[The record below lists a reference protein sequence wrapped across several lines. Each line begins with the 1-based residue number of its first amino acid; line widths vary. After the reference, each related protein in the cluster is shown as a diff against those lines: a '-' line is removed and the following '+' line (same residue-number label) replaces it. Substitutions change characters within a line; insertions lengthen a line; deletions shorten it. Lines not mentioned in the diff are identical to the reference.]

1 MKIIA
6 KKDKFMPT
14 IILDIT
20 LEIFFLIPTILVFFL
35 ALDIKI
41 ELLGIIIS
49 LFILSVPNVFL
60 IGNIVTGIKYYKG
73 ISIVIEEDTLYLK
86 LLLPSKNISKKDKV
100 YNPYKLIT
108 IPSNKFKCGA
118 YIPKKYKVDL
128 KNIKEYGYKNDLN
141 IDNYLYDGRDIIIIS
156 NDKKYYIITDN
167 FNYKDI
173 IDLINEIYKITKI
186 EPTGELK
193 NIIVK

>member
-6 KKDKFMPT
+6 KKEKFMPT
-14 IILDIT
+14 IILDII
-20 LEIFFLIPTILVFFL
+20 LEIFFLIPTILIFFL
-35 ALDIKI
+35 LLDIKPNI
-41 ELLGIIIS
+41 LGILIS

-60 IGNIVTGIKYYKG
+60 IGNIITGIRYYKS
-73 ISIVIEEDTLYLK
+73 ISIVIEEDTLYLN
-86 LLLPSKNISKKDKV
+86 LLLPSKNISRKDKV
-100 YNPYKLIT
+100 YNPYKLVKA
-108 IPSNKFKCGA
+108 SNKYKYGA
-118 YIPKKYKVDL
+118 YIPKKYEIDL
-128 KNIKEYGYKNDLN
+128 KNINEYGYKNDLN
-141 IDNYLYDGRDIIIIS
+141 INNYLYDGRDIVIIS

-186 EPTGELK
+186 KPTGELK

>member
-6 KKDKFMPT
+6 KKDKFMHT
-14 IILDIT
+14 IILDII
-20 LEIFFLIPTILVFFL
+20 LEIFFLIPTILIFFL
-35 ALDIKI
+35 LLDIKPNI
-41 ELLGIIIS
+41 LGILIS

-60 IGNIVTGIKYYKG
+60 IGNIITGIRYYKS
-73 ISIVIEEDTLYLK
+73 ISIVLEDNTLYLN
-86 LLLPSKNISKKDKV
+86 LLLPSKNISRKDKV
-100 YNPYKLIT
+100 YNPYKLVKA
-108 IPSNKFKCGA
+108 SNKYKYGA
-118 YIPKKYKVDL
+118 YIPKKYEIDL
-128 KNIKEYGYKNDLN
+128 KNINEYGYKNDLN
-141 IDNYLYDGRDIIIIS
+141 INNYLYDGRDIVIIS

-186 EPTGELK
+186 KPTGELK

>member
-6 KKDKFMPT
+6 KKDKFMHT
-14 IILDIT
+14 IILDII
-20 LEIFFLIPTILVFFL
+20 LEIFFLIPTILIFFL
-35 ALDIKI
+35 LLDIKPNI
-41 ELLGIIIS
+41 LGILIS

-60 IGNIVTGIKYYKG
+60 IGNIITGIRYYKS
-73 ISIVIEEDTLYLK
+73 ISIVLEDNTLYLN
-86 LLLPSKNISKKDKV
+86 LLLPSKNISRKDKV
-100 YNPYKLIT
+100 YNPYKLVKA
-108 IPSNKFKCGA
+108 SNKYKYGA
-118 YIPKKYKVDL
+118 YIPKKYKIDL
-128 KNIKEYGYKNDLN
+128 KNIEEYGYSSDLN
-141 IDNYLYDGRDIIIIS
+141 INNYLYQKNDILIIS

-186 EPTGELK
+186 KPTGELK

>member
-6 KKDKFMPT
+6 KKDKFMHT
-14 IILDIT
+14 IILDII
-20 LEIFFLIPTILVFFL
+20 LEIFFLIPTILIFFL
-35 ALDIKI
+35 LLDIKPNI
-41 ELLGIIIS
+41 LGILIS

-60 IGNIVTGIKYYKG
+60 IGDIITGIRYYKS
-73 ISIVIEEDTLYLK
+73 ISIVLEDNTLYLN
-86 LLLPSKNISKKDKV
+86 LLLPSKNISRKDKV
-100 YNPYKLIT
+100 YNPYKLVKA
-108 IPSNKFKCGA
+108 SNKYKYGA
-118 YIPKKYKVDL
+118 YIPKKYEIDL
-128 KNIKEYGYKNDLN
+128 KNIEEYGYKNDLN
-141 IDNYLYDGRDIIIIS
+141 INNYLYDGRDIVIIS

-186 EPTGELK
+186 KPTGELK

>member
-6 KKDKFMPT
+6 KKEKFMPT
-14 IILDIT
+14 IIFDII

-35 ALDIKI
+35 VLDIKMK
-41 ELLGIIIS
+41 LLGIIIS
-49 LFILSVPNVFL
+49 LFILSVPNVYL
-60 IGNIVTGIKYYKG
+60 IGNIITGIKYYKS
-73 ISIVIEEDTLYLK
+73 ISIVIKEDTLYLN
-86 LLLPSKNISKKDKV
+86 LLLPSKNISRKDRV
-100 YNPYKLIT
+100 YNPYRHVNLS
-108 IPSNKFKCGA
+108 SNKFKYAA
-118 YIPKKYKVDL
+118 YIPKKYKIDL
-128 KNIKEYGYKNDLN
+128 KDIEEYGYKSDLN
-141 IDNYLYDGRDIIIIS
+141 ISNYLYDSRDIVIIS

-173 IDLINEIYKITKI
+173 IDLVNKIYKITKI

>member
-6 KKDKFMPT
+6 KKEKFMPT
-14 IILDIT
+14 IILDII
-20 LEIFFLIPTILVFFL
+20 LEIFFLIPTILIFFL
-35 ALDIKI
+35 LLDIKPNI
-41 ELLGIIIS
+41 LGILIS

-60 IGNIVTGIKYYKG
+60 IGNIITGIKYYKS
-73 ISIVIEEDTLYLK
+73 ISIVIEEDTLYLN
-86 LLLPSKNISKKDKV
+86 LLLPSKNISRKDKV
-100 YNPYKLIT
+100 YNPYKLVKA
-108 IPSNKFKCGA
+108 SNKYKYGA
-118 YIPKKYKVDL
+118 YIPKKYEIDL
-128 KNIKEYGYKNDLN
+128 KNINEYGYKNDLN
-141 IDNYLYDGRDIIIIS
+141 INNYLYDGRDIVIIS

-186 EPTGELK
+186 KPTGELK

>member
-6 KKDKFMPT
+6 KKEKFMPT
-14 IILDIT
+14 IILDII

-35 ALDIKI
+35 ALDIKM

-73 ISIVIEEDTLYLK
+73 ISIVIEEDTLYLN
-86 LLLPSKNISKKDKV
+86 LLLPSKNISRRDRV
-100 YNPYKLIT
+100 YNPYRHINLS
-108 IPSNKFKCGA
+108 SNKFKYAA
-118 YIPKKYKVDL
+118 YIPKKYKIDL
-128 KNIKEYGYKNDLN
+128 KDIEEYGYRNDLN
-141 IDNYLYDGRDIIIIS
+141 ISNYLYDSRDIVIIS

>member
-6 KKDKFMPT
+6 KKDKFMHT
-14 IILDIT
+14 IILDII
-20 LEIFFLIPTILVFFL
+20 LEIFFLIPTILIFFL
-35 ALDIKI
+35 LLDIKPNI
-41 ELLGIIIS
+41 LGILIS

-60 IGNIVTGIKYYKG
+60 IGNIITGIRYYKS
-73 ISIVIEEDTLYLK
+73 ISIVLEDNTLYLN
-86 LLLPSKNISKKDKV
+86 LLLPSKNISRKDKV
-100 YNPYKLIT
+100 YNPYKLVKA
-108 IPSNKFKCGA
+108 SNKYKYGA
-118 YIPKKYKVDL
+118 YIPKKYEIDL
-128 KNIKEYGYKNDLN
+128 KNIEEYGYKNDLN
-141 IDNYLYDGRDIIIIS
+141 INNYLYDGRDIVIIS

-186 EPTGELK
+186 KPTGELK

>member
-6 KKDKFMPT
+6 KKEKFMPT
-14 IILDIT
+14 IILDII

-35 ALDIKI
+35 ALDIKMK
-41 ELLGIIIS
+41 LPGIIIS

-60 IGNIVTGIKYYKG
+60 IGNIITGIKYYKS
-73 ISIVIEEDTLYLK
+73 ISIVIEEGTLYLN
-86 LLLPSKNISKKDKV
+86 LLLPSKNISRKDKV
-100 YNPYKLIT
+100 YNPYKLVKA
-108 IPSNKFKCGA
+108 SNKYKYGA
-118 YIPKKYKVDL
+118 YIPKKYKIDL
-128 KNIKEYGYKNDLN
+128 KKIEEYGYSSDLN
-141 IDNYLYDGRDIIIIS
+141 INNYLYQKNDILIIS

-186 EPTGELK
+186 KPTGELK

>member
-6 KKDKFMPT
+6 KKEKFMPT
-14 IILDIT
+14 IILDII

-35 ALDIKI
+35 ALDIKMK
-41 ELLGIIIS
+41 LLGIIIS

-60 IGNIVTGIKYYKG
+60 IGNIVTGIKYYKN
-73 ISIVIEEDTLYLK
+73 ISIIIKVDTLYLN
-86 LLLPSKNISKKDKV
+86 LLLPSKNISRKDKV

-118 YIPKKYKVDL
+118 YIPKKYKIDL
-128 KNIKEYGYKNDLN
+128 KDIEEYGYKSDLN
-141 IDNYLYDGRDIIIIS
+141 ISNYLYDSRDIVIIS

>member
-6 KKDKFMPT
+6 KKDKFMHT
-14 IILDIT
+14 IILDII
-20 LEIFFLIPTILVFFL
+20 LEIFFLIPTILIFFL
-35 ALDIKI
+35 LLDIKPNI
-41 ELLGIIIS
+41 LGILIS

-60 IGNIVTGIKYYKG
+60 IGNIITGIRYYKS
-73 ISIVIEEDTLYLK
+73 ISIVIEEDTLYLN
-86 LLLPSKNISKKDKV
+86 LLLPSKNISRKDKV
-100 YNPYKLIT
+100 YNPYKLVKA
-108 IPSNKFKCGA
+108 SNKYKYGA
-118 YIPKKYKVDL
+118 YIPKKYEIDL
-128 KNIKEYGYKNDLN
+128 KNIEEYGYKNDLN
-141 IDNYLYDGRDIIIIS
+141 ISNYLYDGRDIVIIS

-186 EPTGELK
+186 KPTGELK

>member
-6 KKDKFMPT
+6 KKDKFMHT
-14 IILDIT
+14 IILDII
-20 LEIFFLIPTILVFFL
+20 LEIFFLIPTILIFFL
-35 ALDIKI
+35 LLDIKPNI
-41 ELLGIIIS
+41 LGILIS

-60 IGNIVTGIKYYKG
+60 IGNIITGIRYYKS
-73 ISIVIEEDTLYLK
+73 ISIVIEEDTLYLN
-86 LLLPSKNISKKDKV
+86 LLLPSKNISRKDKV
-100 YNPYKLIT
+100 YNPYKLVKA
-108 IPSNKFKCGA
+108 SNKYKYGA
-118 YIPKKYKVDL
+118 YIPKKYEIDL
-128 KNIKEYGYKNDLN
+128 KNINEYGYKNDLN
-141 IDNYLYDGRDIIIIS
+141 INNYLYDGRDIVIIS

-186 EPTGELK
+186 KPTGELK

>member
-14 IILDIT
+14 IIFDII

-35 ALDIKI
+35 ALDIKMK
-41 ELLGIIIS
+41 LLGIIIS
-49 LFILSVPNVFL
+49 LFILSIPNVFL
-60 IGNIVTGIKYYKG
+60 IGNIITGIKYYKG
-73 ISIVIEEDTLYLK
+73 ISIVIEEDTLYLN
-86 LLLPSKNISKKDKV
+86 LLLPSKNISRKDKV
-100 YNPYKLIT
+100 YNPYKLVKA
-108 IPSNKFKCGA
+108 SNKYKYEA
-118 YIPKKYKVDL
+118 YIPKKYKIDL
-128 KNIKEYGYKNDLN
+128 KDIDEYGYKRDLN
-141 IDNYLYDGRDIIIIS
+141 INNYLYQSRDIVIIS

-186 EPTGELK
+186 KPTGELK

>member
-6 KKDKFMPT
+6 KKDKFMHT
-14 IILDIT
+14 IILDII
-20 LEIFFLIPTILVFFL
+20 LEIFFLIPTILIFFL
-35 ALDIKI
+35 LLDIKPNI
-41 ELLGIIIS
+41 LGIFIS

-60 IGNIVTGIKYYKG
+60 IGNIITGIRYYKS
-73 ISIVIEEDTLYLK
+73 ISIVIEEDTLYLN
-86 LLLPSKNISKKDKV
+86 LLLPSKNISRKDKV
-100 YNPYKLIT
+100 YNPYKLVKA
-108 IPSNKFKCGA
+108 SNPYKYGA
-118 YIPKKYKVDL
+118 YIPKKYEIDL
-128 KNIKEYGYKNDLN
+128 KNINEYGYKNDLN
-141 IDNYLYDGRDIIIIS
+141 ISNYLYDGRDIVIIS

-186 EPTGELK
+186 KPTDELK

>member
-6 KKDKFMPT
+6 KKEKFMPT
-14 IILDIT
+14 IILDII

-35 ALDIKI
+35 ALDIKMK
-41 ELLGIIIS
+41 LPGIIIS

-60 IGNIVTGIKYYKG
+60 IGNIITGIKYYKS
-73 ISIVIEEDTLYLK
+73 ISIVIEEGTLYLN
-86 LLLPSKNISKKDKV
+86 LLLPSKNISRKDKV
-100 YNPYKLIT
+100 YNPYKLVKA
-108 IPSNKFKCGA
+108 SNKYKYGA
-118 YIPKKYKVDL
+118 YIPKKYKFDL
-128 KNIKEYGYKNDLN
+128 KNIEEYGYISDLN
-141 IDNYLYDGRDIIIIS
+141 INNYLYQKNDILIIS

-186 EPTGELK
+186 KPTGELK

>member
-1 MKIIA
+1 MKINA

-73 ISIVIEEDTLYLK
+73 ISIVIEEDTLYLNLYFHQK
-86 LLLPSKNISKKDKV
+86 TYQKKIK
-100 YNPYKLIT
+100 YIT
-108 IPSNKFKCGA
+108 HINLSLYQVINLNVEHIF
-118 YIPKKYKVDL
+118 L
-128 KNIKEYGYKNDLN
+128 KNIK
-141 IDNYLYDGRDIIIIS
+141 
-156 NDKKYYIITDN
+156 
-167 FNYKDI
+167 
-173 IDLINEIYKITKI
+173 LI
-186 EPTGELK
+186 
-193 NIIVK
+193 

>member
-6 KKDKFMPT
+6 KKDKFMHT
-14 IILDIT
+14 IILDTI
-20 LEIFFLIPTILVFFL
+20 LEIFFLIPTILIFFL
-35 ALDIKI
+35 LLDIKPNI
-41 ELLGIIIS
+41 LGILIS

-60 IGNIVTGIKYYKG
+60 IGNIITGIRYYKS
-73 ISIVIEEDTLYLK
+73 ISIVIEEDTLYLN
-86 LLLPSKNISKKDKV
+86 LLLPSKNISRKDKV
-100 YNPYKLIT
+100 YNPYKLVKA
-108 IPSNKFKCGA
+108 SNKYKYGA
-118 YIPKKYKVDL
+118 YIPKKYEIDL
-128 KNIKEYGYKNDLN
+128 KNINEYGYKNDLN
-141 IDNYLYDGRDIIIIS
+141 INNYLYDGRDIVIIS

-186 EPTGELK
+186 KPTGELK

>member
-6 KKDKFMPT
+6 KKEKFMPT
-14 IILDIT
+14 IILDII

-35 ALDIKI
+35 ALDIKMK
-41 ELLGIIIS
+41 LPGIIIS

-60 IGNIVTGIKYYKG
+60 IGNIITGIKYYKS
-73 ISIVIEEDTLYLK
+73 ISIVIEEGTLYLN
-86 LLLPSKNISKKDKV
+86 LLLPSKNISRKDKV
-100 YNPYKLIT
+100 YNPYKLVKA
-108 IPSNKFKCGA
+108 SNKYKYGA
-118 YIPKKYKVDL
+118 YIPKKYEIDL
-128 KNIKEYGYKNDLN
+128 KNINEYGYKNDLN
-141 IDNYLYDGRDIIIIS
+141 INNYLYDGRDIVIIS

-186 EPTGELK
+186 KPTGELK

>member
-6 KKDKFMPT
+6 KKNKFMPT
-14 IILDIT
+14 IIFDII

-35 ALDIKI
+35 ALDIKMK
-41 ELLGIIIS
+41 LLGIIIS
-49 LFILSVPNVFL
+49 LFILSIPNVFL
-60 IGNIVTGIKYYKG
+60 IGNIITGIKYYKS
-73 ISIVIEEDTLYLK
+73 ISIVIEEGTLYLN
-86 LLLPSKNISKKDKV
+86 LLLPSKNISRKDKV
-100 YNPYKLIT
+100 YNPYKLVKA
-108 IPSNKFKCGA
+108 SNKYKYEA
-118 YIPKKYKVDL
+118 YIPKKYKIDL
-128 KNIKEYGYKNDLN
+128 KDIDEYGYSSDLN
-141 IDNYLYDGRDIIIIS
+141 INNYLYQKNDILIIS

-186 EPTGELK
+186 KPTGELK

>member
-6 KKDKFMPT
+6 KKDKFMHT
-14 IILDIT
+14 IILDII
-20 LEIFFLIPTILVFFL
+20 LEIFFLIPTILIFFL
-35 ALDIKI
+35 LLDIKPNI
-41 ELLGIIIS
+41 LGILIS

-60 IGNIVTGIKYYKG
+60 IGNIITGIRYYKS
-73 ISIVIEEDTLYLK
+73 ISIVLEDNTLYLN
-86 LLLPSKNISKKDKV
+86 LLLPSKNISRKDKV
-100 YNPYKLIT
+100 YNPYK
-108 IPSNKFKCGA
+108 PVKASNKYKYGA
-118 YIPKKYKVDL
+118 YIPKKYEIDL
-128 KNIKEYGYKNDLN
+128 KNINEYGYKNDLN
-141 IDNYLYDGRDIIIIS
+141 INNYLYDGRDIVIIS

-186 EPTGELK
+186 KPTGELK

>member
-6 KKDKFMPT
+6 KKDKFMHT
-14 IILDIT
+14 IILDII
-20 LEIFFLIPTILVFFL
+20 LEIFFLIPTILIFFL
-35 ALDIKI
+35 LLDIKPNI
-41 ELLGIIIS
+41 LGILIS

-60 IGNIVTGIKYYKG
+60 IGNIITGIRYYKS
-73 ISIVIEEDTLYLK
+73 ISIVIEEDTLYLN

-100 YNPYKLIT
+100 YNPYKLVKA
-108 IPSNKFKCGA
+108 SNPYKYGA
-118 YIPKKYKVDL
+118 YIPKKYEIDL
-128 KNIKEYGYKNDLN
+128 KNIEEYGYKNDLN
-141 IDNYLYDGRDIIIIS
+141 ISNYLYDGRDIVIIS

-186 EPTGELK
+186 KPTGELK

>member
-6 KKDKFMPT
+6 KKEKFMPT
-14 IILDIT
+14 IILDII

-35 ALDIKI
+35 ALDIKMK
-41 ELLGIIIS
+41 LPGIIIS

-60 IGNIVTGIKYYKG
+60 IGNIITGIKYYKS
-73 ISIVIEEDTLYLK
+73 ISIVIEEGTLYLN
-86 LLLPSKNISKKDKV
+86 LLLPSKNISRKDKV
-100 YNPYKLIT
+100 YNPYKLVKA
-108 IPSNKFKCGA
+108 SNKYKYGA
-118 YIPKKYKVDL
+118 YIPKKYKIDL
-128 KNIKEYGYKNDLN
+128 NNIEEYGYSSDLN
-141 IDNYLYDGRDIIIIS
+141 INNYLYQKNDILIIS

-186 EPTGELK
+186 KPTGELK

>member
-6 KKDKFMPT
+6 KKEKFMPT
-14 IILDIT
+14 IILDII

-35 ALDIKI
+35 ALDIKMK
-41 ELLGIIIS
+41 LPGIIIS

-60 IGNIVTGIKYYKG
+60 IGNIITGIKYYKS
-73 ISIVIEEDTLYLK
+73 ISIVLEDNTLYLN
-86 LLLPSKNISKKDKV
+86 LLLPSKNISRKDKV
-100 YNPYKLIT
+100 YNPYKLVKA
-108 IPSNKFKCGA
+108 SNKYKYGA
-118 YIPKKYKVDL
+118 YIPKKYEIDL
-128 KNIKEYGYKNDLN
+128 KNIEEYGYISDLN
-141 IDNYLYDGRDIIIIS
+141 INNYLYQKNDILIIS

-186 EPTGELK
+186 KPTGELK

>member
-6 KKDKFMPT
+6 KKEKFMPT
-14 IILDIT
+14 IILDII
-20 LEIFFLIPTILVFFL
+20 LEIFFLITTILVFFL
-35 ALDIKI
+35 ALDIKMK
-41 ELLGIIIS
+41 LPGIIIS

-60 IGNIVTGIKYYKG
+60 IGNIITGIKYYKS
-73 ISIVIEEDTLYLK
+73 ISIVIEEGTLYLN
-86 LLLPSKNISKKDKV
+86 LLLPSKNISRKDKV
-100 YNPYKLIT
+100 YNPYKLVKA
-108 IPSNKFKCGA
+108 SNKYKYGA
-118 YIPKKYKVDL
+118 YIPKKYKIDL
-128 KNIKEYGYKNDLN
+128 KNIEEYGYSSDLN
-141 IDNYLYDGRDIIIIS
+141 INNYLYQKNDILIIS

-186 EPTGELK
+186 KPIGELK

>member
-6 KKDKFMPT
+6 KKEKFMPT
-14 IILDIT
+14 IILDII

-35 ALDIKI
+35 ALDIKMK
-41 ELLGIIIS
+41 LPGIIIS

-60 IGNIVTGIKYYKG
+60 IGNIITGIKYYKS
-73 ISIVIEEDTLYLK
+73 ISIVIEEGTLYLN
-86 LLLPSKNISKKDKV
+86 LLLPSKNISRKDKV
-100 YNPYKLIT
+100 YNPYKLVKA
-108 IPSNKFKCGA
+108 SNKYKYGA
-118 YIPKKYKVDL
+118 YIPKKYKIDL
-128 KNIKEYGYKNDLN
+128 KKIEEYGYSSDLN
-141 IDNYLYDGRDIIIIS
+141 INNYLYQKNDILIIS

-186 EPTGELK
+186 KPIGELK

>member
-6 KKDKFMPT
+6 KKEKFMPT
-14 IILDIT
+14 IILDII

-35 ALDIKI
+35 ALDIKM

-73 ISIVIEEDTLYLK
+73 ISIVIEEDTLYLN
-86 LLLPSKNISKKDKV
+86 LLLPSKNISRRDRV
-100 YNPYKLIT
+100 YNPYRHINLS
-108 IPSNKFKCGA
+108 SNKFKYAA
-118 YIPKKYKVDL
+118 YIPKKYKINL
-128 KNIKEYGYKNDLN
+128 KDIEEYGYRNDLN
-141 IDNYLYDGRDIIIIS
+141 ISNYLYDSRDIVIIS

>member
-6 KKDKFMPT
+6 KKEKFMPT
-14 IILDIT
+14 IIFDII

-35 ALDIKI
+35 ALDIKMK
-41 ELLGIIIS
+41 LLGIIIS
-49 LFILSVPNVFL
+49 LFILSIPNVFL
-60 IGNIVTGIKYYKG
+60 IGNIITGIKYYKG
-73 ISIVIEEDTLYLK
+73 ISIVIEEGTLYLN
-86 LLLPSKNISKKDKV
+86 LLLPSKNISRKDKV
-100 YNPYKLIT
+100 YNPYKLVKV
-108 IPSNKFKCGA
+108 SNKYKYGA
-118 YIPKKYKVDL
+118 YIPKKYKIDL
-128 KNIKEYGYKNDLN
+128 KDIDEYGYKRDLN
-141 IDNYLYDGRDIIIIS
+141 INNYLYQSRDIVIIS

-186 EPTGELK
+186 KPTGELK